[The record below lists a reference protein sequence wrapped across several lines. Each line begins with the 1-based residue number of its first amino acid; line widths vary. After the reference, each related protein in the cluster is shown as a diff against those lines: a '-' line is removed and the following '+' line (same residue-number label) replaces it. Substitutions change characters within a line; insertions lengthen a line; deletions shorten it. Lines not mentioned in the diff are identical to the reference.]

1 MALHASPQAQAQR
14 AVPIVGPPE
23 RADRDGE
30 RLLKEFNQAVRRPDE
45 FGGLSTV
52 ARLLDRIAAS
62 EQSATGPLWIPD
74 TNARLAP
81 SAMLRGIFPDPD
93 ISVIA
98 SQYGEDAHRRGWLQ
112 LDRRLTPAE
121 HATVVD
127 RAVAWSE
134 TDRSLV
140 DILAE
145 FGPPSVTFGPPERY
159 RPKTLSY
166 ATDDPSAPVVAFH
179 LGSAQA
185 ESDPGS
191 GDRMAAG
198 ADLLA
203 VRIRDDLRDGWKI
216 TPSGVDRFVLR
227 AGVQSP

>member
-1 MALHASPQAQAQR
+1 MALHASPKAQAHR
-14 AVPIVGPPE
+14 AVPTVGPPE

-30 RLLKEFNQAVRRPDE
+30 RLLEEFNQAVRRPDE
-45 FGGLSTV
+45 FGGLSAV
-52 ARLLDRIAAS
+52 ARLLDRIAKS
-62 EQSATGPLWIPD
+62 EQPATGPVWIPD

-81 SAMLRGIFPDPD
+81 SATLRGIFPDSD

-121 HATVVD
+121 HAVVVD

-145 FGPPSVTFGPPERY
+145 FGPPSVTFGPPELY

-191 GDRMAAG
+191 GDRTSAG

-203 VRIRDDLRDGWKI
+203 VRIRDDLRDGWRI
-216 TPSGVDRFVLR
+216 TPFGVGQLVLSG
-227 AGVQSP
+227 GVKSS